1 MQLSQRLLSATLRY
15 DTDRKIA
22 KKLARLWCFWC
33 PTNQSI
39 KSTWLSFVKVHSS
52 SSHLMIL
59 GKQKVVAKINYNE
72 IKSQN
77 LEELLGTHIDF
88 TLTLENYI
96 DKICKKAS
104 QKLNTL
110 AKISPY
116 IRRTIVM
123 CKLHLNCCKSFY
135 IAF

>member
-1 MQLSQRLLSATLRY
+1 
-15 DTDRKIA
+15 
-22 KKLARLWCFWC
+22 
-33 PTNQSI
+33 
-39 KSTWLSFVKVHSS
+39 
-52 SSHLMIL
+52 MIL

-116 IRRTIVM
+116 IRRTTVM